1 MSLITPLLIFAVISI
16 LMLYLCSVY
25 PILFTNIISI
35 SLPPQIASRTPGKDP
50 PKMAVVKEQTYEESM
65 GMDTGA
71 DDDDIMEIE
80 RLDAVTCYFS
90 HDWSA
95 DEMQRYASTTGYHA
109 ITLPLTGAVTV
120 MIVCT

>member
-1 MSLITPLLIFAVISI
+1 
-16 LMLYLCSVY
+16 
-25 PILFTNIISI
+25 
-35 SLPPQIASRTPGKDP
+35 
-50 PKMAVVKEQTYEESM
+50 MAVVKEQTYEESM

-95 DEMQRYASTTGYHA
+95 DEMQRCASTTGYYT
-109 ITLPLTGAVTV
+109 ITLPLTEAVTY
-120 MIVCT
+120 MSVCI